1 MVQIF
6 VLFFLPGILGGVPP
20 PLCVTEPGF
29 CGSGLVRGVPGW
41 CAAVQF
47 VEVDRIEGI
56 TAVDWEAFEI
66 SGDRYLA
73 VANYQVRTRFNKIE

>member
-1 MVQIF
+1 MVQIVAF
-6 VLFFLPGILGGVPP
+6 FFLPGILGAVPP

-47 VEVDRIEGI
+47 VEVDRIQGI

-73 VANYQVRTRFNKIE
+73 VANYQVRTRLNKIE